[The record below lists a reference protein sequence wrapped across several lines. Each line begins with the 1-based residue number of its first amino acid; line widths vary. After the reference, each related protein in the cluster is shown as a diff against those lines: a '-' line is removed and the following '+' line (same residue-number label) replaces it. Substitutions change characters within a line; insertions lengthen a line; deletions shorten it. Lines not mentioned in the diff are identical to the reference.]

1 MAYYTGDGKT
11 EVNTLEG
18 NVTLREPDLSIEP
31 QKTVRLEHIGSALT
45 GLYYIEEVSI
55 EVSTNGVTQSLK
67 VSRNGFTDTIMM
79 NNAVAP
85 TNKSKV
91 KIPGGSAPYEKEK
104 VPKGKAPETS
114 SKVYSVKKG
123 DTLSAI
129 AKRKYG
135 KANQWTKIYEAN
147 KNKVKNPNLIYPGQ
161 KLIIP

>member
-31 QKTVRLEHIGSALT
+31 QKTIRLEHIGSALT

-55 EVSTNGVTQSLK
+55 EVSANSVTQSLK
-67 VSRNGFTDTIMM
+67 LSRNGFTDTIMM

-85 TNKSKV
+85 TDKSKV
-91 KIPGGSAPYEKEK
+91 NIPGGSAPYEEI
-104 VPKGKAPETS
+104 PKGRAPATS

-123 DTLSAI
+123 DSLSAI
-129 AKRKYG
+129 AKSKYG
-135 KANQWTKIYEAN
+135 KESQWTKIYEAN
-147 KNKVKNPNLIYPGQ
+147 KSEVKNPNLIYPGQ

>member
-31 QKTVRLEHIGSALT
+31 QKTIRLEHIGSALT

-55 EVSTNGVTQSLK
+55 EVSANGVTQSLK
-67 VSRNGFTDTIMM
+67 LSRNGFTDTIMM

-85 TNKSKV
+85 TDKSKV
-91 KIPGGSAPYEKEK
+91 KIPGSSAPERTPQAR
-104 VPKGKAPETS
+104 VPELSP
-114 SKVYSVKKG
+114 KVYAVKKG
-123 DTLSAI
+123 DNLPSI
-129 AKRKYG
+129 AKSKYG
-135 KANQWTKIYEAN
+135 KESQWTKIYEAN
-147 KNKVKNPNLIYPGQ
+147 KSTVKNPNLIRPGQ

>member
-31 QKTVRLEHIGSALT
+31 QKTIRLEHIGSALT

-55 EVSTNGVTQSLK
+55 EVSANGVTQSLK
-67 VSRNGFTDTIMM
+67 LSRNGFTDTIMM

-85 TNKSKV
+85 TDKSKV
-91 KIPGGSAPYEKEK
+91 NIPGGSAPYEKIPQAKIPEK
-104 VPKGKAPETS
+104 S
-114 SKVYSVKKG
+114 HKVYAVKKG
-123 DTLSAI
+123 DNLSSI
-129 AKRKYG
+129 AKSKYG
-135 KANQWTKIYEAN
+135 KESQWTKIYDAN
-147 KNKVKNPNLIYPGQ
+147 KDKVKNPNLIYPGQ

>member
-31 QKTVRLEHIGSALT
+31 QKTIRLEHIGSALT

-55 EVSTNGVTQSLK
+55 EVSSNGVTQSLK
-67 VSRNGFTDTIMM
+67 LSRNGFTDTIMM

-85 TNKSKV
+85 TDKSKV
-91 KIPGGSAPYEKEK
+91 NIPGGSAPYEKVPQAKIPEK
-104 VPKGKAPETS
+104 S
-114 SKVYSVKKG
+114 HKVYAVKKG
-123 DTLSAI
+123 DNLSSI
-129 AKRKYG
+129 AKGKYG
-135 KANQWTKIYEAN
+135 KESQWTKIYEAN
-147 KNKVKNPNLIYPGQ
+147 KSKIKNPNLIYPGQ

>member
-31 QKTVRLEHIGSALT
+31 QKTIRLEHIGSALT

-55 EVSTNGVTQSLK
+55 EVSSNGVTQSLK
-67 VSRNGFTDTIMM
+67 LSRNGFTDTIMM

-85 TNKSKV
+85 TDKSKV
-91 KIPGGSAPYEKEK
+91 KVPGGSAPYEEA
-104 VPKGKAPETS
+104 PKGRAPETS
-114 SKVYSVKKG
+114 SKIYSVKKG
-123 DTLSAI
+123 DNLSSI
-129 AKRKYG
+129 PKRKYG
-135 KANQWTKIYEAN
+135 KESQWTKIYDAN
-147 KNKVKNPNLIYPGQ
+147 KDKVKNPNLIYPGQ

>member
-31 QKTVRLEHIGSALT
+31 QKTIRLEHIGSALT

-55 EVSTNGVTQSLK
+55 EVSANGVTQSLK
-67 VSRNGFTDTIMM
+67 LSRNGFTDTIMM

-85 TNKSKV
+85 TDKSKV
-91 KIPGGSAPYEKEK
+91 KIPGSSAPER
-104 VPKGKAPETS
+104 VPQARAPEAS
-114 SKVYSVKKG
+114 SKIYSVKKG
-123 DTLSAI
+123 DNLSSI
-129 AKRKYG
+129 SKSKYG
-135 KANQWTKIYEAN
+135 KESQWTKIYEAN
-147 KNKVKNPNLIYPGQ
+147 KSTVKNPNLIHPGQ

>member
-31 QKTVRLEHIGSALT
+31 QKTIRLEHIGSALT

-55 EVSTNGVTQSLK
+55 EVSSNGVTQSLK
-67 VSRNGFTDTIMM
+67 LSRNGFTDTIMM

-85 TNKSKV
+85 TDKSKV
-91 KIPGGSAPYEKEK
+91 KVPGGSAPYEE

-123 DTLSAI
+123 DNLSSI
-129 AKRKYG
+129 AKSKYG
-135 KANQWTKIYEAN
+135 KESQWTKIYDAN
-147 KNKVKNPNLIYPGQ
+147 KDKVKNPNLIYPGQ